1 MTATTMNS
9 TEIMAVRMLAM
20 LAASAATALA
30 ASSVGTGTTAK
41 VLVTGSLPQLRALD
55 EHVLGGAGMEL
66 GVTWEGASGEAVVA
80 IDVEPCLV
88 GGKKSLDDFPA
99 ACQPHRLLPI
109 DDQKS

>member
-1 MTATTMNS
+1 
-9 TEIMAVRMLAM
+9 
-20 LAASAATALA
+20 
-30 ASSVGTGTTAK
+30 
-41 VLVTGSLPQLRALD
+41 
-55 EHVLGGAGMEL
+55 MEL

>member
-1 MTATTMNS
+1 MIGCGLH
-9 TEIMAVRMLAM
+9 EGEPLAGD
-20 LAASAATALA
+20 AADQVVQLGGRETRR
-30 ASSVGTGTTAK
+30 VPEEQ

-55 EHVLGGAGMEL
+55 EHVPGGAGMEL
-66 GVTWEGASGEAVVA
+66 GVTWEGASGKTVVA

-88 GGKKSLDDFPA
+88 GGKKSLDDFAA

>member
-1 MTATTMNS
+1 MIGCGLHEREPHAGD
-9 TEIMAVRMLAM
+9 
-20 LAASAATALA
+20 AADQVVQLGGRETRR
-30 ASSVGTGTTAK
+30 VPEEQ
-41 VLVTGSLPQLRALD
+41 VLVTGRLPQLRALD

-66 GVTWEGASGEAVVA
+66 GVTGEGAAGEVVVA
-80 IDVEPCLV
+80 LDVEPRFM

>member
-1 MTATTMNS
+1 MIGCGLH
-9 TEIMAVRMLAM
+9 EGEPLAGD
-20 LAASAATALA
+20 AADQVVQLGGRETRR
-30 ASSVGTGTTAK
+30 VPEEQ
-41 VLVTGSLPQLRALD
+41 VLVAGRLPQLRALD
-55 EHVLGGAGMEL
+55 EHVLRDRGMEL